1 MSANKKS
8 RDKAYF
14 EIATTGK
21 VAHPK
26 NKQIKLANKQK
37 KDRRRA
43 EQRKINLS
51 KFHREKDRNFDG
63 V

>member
-1 MSANKKS
+1 MSANKKA
-8 RDKAYF
+8 RDRAYF

-26 NKQIKLANKQK
+26 SKQIKLANRQK
-37 KDRRRA
+37 KERKRA

-51 KFHREKDRNFDG
+51 KFNREPDRKFG
-63 V
+63 GE